1 MSSLSCLSWIRL
13 QEHRAGYM
21 GHNARSSQQV
31 DIGLPI
37 AEMILD
43 LIQLLHIAMLL
54 KALPH
59 LLLQLS
65 CMHGAG

>member
-1 MSSLSCLSWIRL
+1 
-13 QEHRAGYM
+13 M
-21 GHNARSSQQV
+21 GHSATSSQQV
-31 DIGLPI
+31 NISSPV
-37 AEMILD
+37 AEMVLD

-65 CMHGAG
+65 CMHTAG

>member
-1 MSSLSCLSWIRL
+1 
-13 QEHRAGYM
+13 M